1 MMQKLEERTFV
12 VLLVITSLLFVW
24 LLWPFSAA
32 ILWGTVL
39 AIVFAPLHRR
49 LHGSLISNPSASALI
64 TIAIVIVMVILP
76 LAMIATALM
85 QEAAGLYDMLHAG
98 KLDFG
103 IYFHQV
109 WEALPAWVQNLMA
122 QSGLTNLSAVQ
133 QKVVMGLR
141 EGSQFFATQV
151 LSVGQFTFRFIID
164 FCIMMYLLFFL
175 LRDGDLLFRNIR
187 QAIPLHATQQRAI
200 FTKFTT
206 VVRATVKG
214 GILVAALQGMLG
226 GIIFWFLG
234 IHAPLLWGVLMAFLS
249 LLPAIG
255 AALVWLPVA
264 IYLLATGAMGDGM
277 ILIAFGA
284 LVMGLVDNLLRP
296 FLVGK
301 DTKLPDYIVL
311 ISTLGGLELFGLNG
325 LVIGPAIAALFM
337 VIWTIFS
344 DMRQGTDRSGSGD
357 YSD

>member
-1 MMQKLEERTFV
+1 MQKLEERTFV
-12 VLLVITSLLFVW
+12 LLLAITSVLFAW
-24 LLWPFSAA
+24 LLWPFSGA

-39 AIVFAPLHRR
+39 AIVFAPLYRR
-49 LHGSLISNPSASALI
+49 LKDTLVQNPSGAALI
-64 TIAIVIVMVILP
+64 TIIIVFVMVILP
-76 LAMIATALM
+76 LAMIATSLM

-109 WEALPAWVQNLMA
+109 WDALPIWVQNMMA
-122 QSGLTNLSAVQ
+122 QSGLTNLGAVQ
-133 QKVVMGLR
+133 QKIVAGLR
-141 EGSQFFATQV
+141 QGSQFFVAQV
-151 LSVGQFTFRFIID
+151 LSVGQFTFHFIID
-164 FCIMMYLLFFL
+164 FFIMMYLSFFL

-187 QAIPLHATQQRAI
+187 QAIPLHAEQQRAI

-214 GILVAALQGMLG
+214 GILVAALQGTLG
-226 GIIFWFLG
+226 GLMFWFLD

-255 AALVWLPVA
+255 AGLVWLPVA
-264 IYLLATGAMGDGM
+264 IYLLATGVVWQG
-277 ILIAFGA
+277 ILLIAFGA

-296 FLVGK
+296 ALVGK
-301 DTKLPDYIVL
+301 DTKLPDYVVL

-325 LVIGPAIAALFM
+325 LVIGPAIAALFI
-337 VIWTIFS
+337 VIWAIFS
-344 DMRQGTDRSGSGD
+344 DLRQGTDRSVSGD
-357 YSD
+357 YND